1 MEQENPS
8 NAILGA
14 LEEMLRKFLEKIIP
28 KKKQYTPLLQFTD
41 TVVIPGGGTVGT
53 VWLKGPTKGR
63 FWYVRKMRVSGIT
76 PATTAAGR
84 ADVFVGTQDLRG
96 ITALNQA
103 PIAMWKDQ
111 AATIPL
117 VASYGHG
124 ELRIASQ
131 EQVFIVF
138 SGATA
143 GQVYVA
149 SIEAF
154 EYPDQDE
161 EIEWVI

>member
-8 NAILGA
+8 NAILNA

-28 KKKQYTPLLQFTD
+28 KRKQYTPLIQMAD
-41 TVVIPGGGTVGT
+41 TVTIPANGIGVI
-53 VWLKGPTKGR
+53 WLRGPTRGR
-63 FWYVRKMRVSGIT
+63 FWYVRKMRVSGVT

-96 ITALNQA
+96 LAALTQA
-103 PIAMWKDQ
+103 PITTWKDQ

-124 ELRIASQ
+124 ELRVASQ
-131 EQVFIVF
+131 ESVFIVF
-138 SGATA
+138 SSATP
-143 GQVYVA
+143 GQVYVG